1 MNLDIDTSIRFKD
14 GREAGRIAQV
24 ILGPDGNEA
33 ENVVMITSDLVSRQI
48 VVPVALLSMAPGD
61 VVQID
66 VDPDAVADLP
76 DFEQQE
82 LAVDP
87 AEWNSPNA
95 YDPAAPNAPFPAGEI
110 PPILPVVE
118 YENVPEGSIA
128 VSEGTRVM
136 CIDRSVGVVDEV
148 VLDENDQLLAF
159 IVRPDDPGAP
169 DFRVPRELIYR
180 TTADLVYLN
189 CKYAELPDYAEA
201 LVEENE
207 EPEPRPLI

>member
-14 GREAGRIAQV
+14 GHEAGRIAQV
-24 ILGPDGNEA
+24 ILGADGKEA
-33 ENVVMITSDLVSRQI
+33 QSVVMTTSDLISRQV

-66 VDPDAVADLP
+66 VDPDSIDDLP
-76 DFEQQE
+76 NFQQEE
-82 LAVDP
+82 LAVNP
-87 AEWNSPNA
+87 AEWISPNA
-95 YDPAAPNAPFPAGEI
+95 YDPASSNAPFPAGEI

-148 VLDENDQLLAF
+148 VLDENDQLFAF
-159 IVRPDDPGAP
+159 IVRPDDEGAP
-169 DFRVPRELIYR
+169 DFRVPAELIYR
-180 TTADLVYLN
+180 TTGDLVYLN
-189 CKYAELPDYAEA
+189 CKYAELPD
-201 LVEENE
+201 
-207 EPEPRPLI
+207 

>member
-1 MNLDIDTSIRFKD
+1 
-14 GREAGRIAQV
+14 
-24 ILGPDGNEA
+24 
-33 ENVVMITSDLVSRQI
+33 
-48 VVPVALLSMAPGD
+48 
-61 VVQID
+61 
-66 VDPDAVADLP
+66 
-76 DFEQQE
+76 
-82 LAVDP
+82 
-87 AEWNSPNA
+87 
-95 YDPAAPNAPFPAGEI
+95 
-110 PPILPVVE
+110 
-118 YENVPEGSIA
+118 VPEGSIA

-136 CIDRSVGVVDEV
+136 CIDRTVGVVDEV
-148 VLDENDQLLAF
+148 VLDENDQLFAF

>member
-95 YDPAAPNAPFPAGEI
+95 YDPAAPKAPFPAGEI

-148 VLDENDQLLAF
+148 VLDENDQLFAF
-159 IVRPDDPGAP
+159 IVRPDDEGAP

-201 LVEENE
+201 LIEENE

>member
-14 GREAGRIAQV
+14 GHEAGRIAQV
-24 ILGPDGNEA
+24 ILGADGKEA
-33 ENVVMITSDLVSRQI
+33 QSVVMTTSDLISRQV

-66 VDPDAVADLP
+66 VDPDSIDDLP
-76 DFEQQE
+76 NFQQEE
-82 LAVDP
+82 LAVNP
-87 AEWNSPNA
+87 AEWISPNA
-95 YDPAAPNAPFPAGEI
+95 YDPASSNAPFPAGEI

-148 VLDENDQLLAF
+148 VLDENDQLFAF
-159 IVRPDDPGAP
+159 IVRPDDEGAP
-169 DFRVPRELIYR
+169 DFRVPAELIYR
-180 TTADLVYLN
+180 TTGDLVYLN

-201 LVEENE
+201 LIEENE
-207 EPEPRPLI
+207 EPQPRPLI